1 MAGRERDK
9 KPKRGAR
16 LWTDPAELEALI
28 NEYFDTRIVE
38 GMPPRPATTTGLARR
53 LGITRKTLINYAH
66 RDEFTLVLQR
76 ARDRIEE
83 FAEEALFYS
92 QSNRGARFSLEVNFG
107 WSDRHLEGET
117 TEGLTMKQIAP
128 DPQKLAIVKF
138 EEEDNPPD

>member
-28 NEYFDTRIVE
+28 NEYFESRNMPD
-38 GMPPRPATTTGLARR
+38 MPPRPATTTGLARS
-53 LGITRKTLINYAH
+53 LGISRHTLLNYSR
-66 RDEFTLVLQR
+66 RDEFALVLGR

-83 FAEEALFYS
+83 FVEEALFYS

-107 WSDRHLEGET
+107 WSDRHDEGET
-117 TEGLTMKQIAP
+117 SEGLTMKQIAP

-138 EEEDNPPD
+138 EDEDNPPD